1 MNKTAPDKLNELLAR
16 TVLRDRSAFQQL
28 YQLYAGK
35 LNGIAYRIL
44 RNKELANET
53 TQEAFIQIW
62 NHCSEF
68 DPALAQASTW
78 MSAIVRYRAYD
89 LIKREGNRLEG
100 RLHNVSDE
108 DVADLIVDNKN
119 FTEQLASH
127 SAIKSCLSALEP
139 EQRQAIVLAYY
150 YGMSRDELASHF
162 QRTLNTMK
170 SILRR
175 AVMRLQLCLSE

>member
-1 MNKTAPDKLNELLAR
+1 MDYTASHKLNELLAR
-16 TVLRDRSAFQQL
+16 TALRDRSAFQQL

-62 NHCSEF
+62 NHCDEF

-89 LIKREGNRLEG
+89 LLKREGNRLEG
-100 RLHNVSDE
+100 RLTNSSDE
-108 DVADLIVDNKN
+108 DIGALIAEHGS
-119 FTEQLASH
+119 FTENLASR
-127 SAIKSCLSALEP
+127 SAINNCLSVLEP

-150 YGMSRDELASHF
+150 FGLSRDELASYF
-162 QRTLNTMK
+162 DRTLNTMK

-175 AVMRLQLCLSE
+175 AVMRLQICLSE

>member
-1 MNKTAPDKLNELLAR
+1 MNNTAPDKLNELLAR
-16 TVLRDRSAFQQL
+16 SALRDRSAFQQL
-28 YQLYAGK
+28 YQLYAAK

-44 RNKELANET
+44 RNKELANEI

-62 NHCSEF
+62 KHCGDF
-68 DPALAQASTW
+68 DPARAQASTW

-89 LIKREGNRLEG
+89 LIRLEGNRLEG
-100 RLHNVSDE
+100 RLQNASE
-108 DVADLIVDNKN
+108 EEVANLMPDKEN

-127 SAIKSCLSALEP
+127 NAINRCLFTLEH

-150 YGMSRDELASHF
+150 YGMSRDELATHF
-162 QRTLNTMK
+162 QRTVNTMK
-170 SILRR
+170 SVLRR